1 MMDYINL
8 ILIEGLLSGIYSW
21 RSEDDSLNGQRG
33 GGTPSSCTT
42 STSLSF
48 PSETETDVDVKLN
61 SIDGSITSG
70 PYPCQFCDKS
80 FPSLSQLKKHEQV
93 GL

>member
-1 MMDYINL
+1 MVF
-8 ILIEGLLSGIYSW
+8 IEGLMNGSYSW

-61 SIDGSITSG
+61 GIDSSSSTSG
-70 PYPCQFCDKS
+70 LCPYPCQFCDKS

-93 GL
+93 SFNY